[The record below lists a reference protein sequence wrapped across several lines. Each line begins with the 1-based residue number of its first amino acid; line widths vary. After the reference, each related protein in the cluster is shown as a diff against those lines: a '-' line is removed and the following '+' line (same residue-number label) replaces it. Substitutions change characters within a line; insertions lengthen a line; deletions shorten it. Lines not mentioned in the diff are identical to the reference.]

1 MKAMK
6 AWTLSLSLAL
16 ASLAS
21 LPAHAV
27 QEIAGVKLED
37 SYTLAGQQLQ
47 LNGAGLRKMMIIKVY
62 VLGMYVPRKANTANA
77 VVTQSGPKSIQIVML
92 RDVDADRLTNAL
104 VSDVEVNSTPAEW
117 AALKSRVEEMAS
129 NMRRIGSVS
138 EGSAVKLEY
147 VPNQGTTVSTNGKVV
162 VRDIPGEDF
171 FRGLM
176 RIWLGEHPADK
187 TLKSHLLG
195 ADD

>member
-27 QEIAGVKLED
+27 QEIAGVKFED
-37 SYTLAGQQLQ
+37 SYSLAGQQLQ
-47 LNGAGLRKMMIIKVY
+47 LNGAGLRRMMIIKVY
-62 VLGMYVPRKANTANA
+62 VVGMYVPRKANNSNA

-104 VSDVEVNSTPAEW
+104 VSDVELNSTPAEW
-117 AALKSRVEEMAS
+117 AVLKPRVEEMAS

-138 EGSAVKLEY
+138 EGAAVKLEY
-147 VPNQGTTVSTNGKVV
+147 VPNQGTTVSSNGKVV

-176 RIWLGEHPADK
+176 RIWLGDHPADK
-187 TLKSHLLG
+187 TLKGHLLG
-195 ADD
+195 TDD